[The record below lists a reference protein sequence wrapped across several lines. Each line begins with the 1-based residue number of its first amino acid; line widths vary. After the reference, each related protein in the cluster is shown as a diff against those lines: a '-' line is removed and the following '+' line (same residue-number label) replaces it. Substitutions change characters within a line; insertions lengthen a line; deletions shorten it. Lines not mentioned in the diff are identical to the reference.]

1 MKHLIRSYSIGLL
14 TAAIVVGITYWNSE
28 EPSVEVKEKSP
39 GTEEM
44 ISQLEEDG
52 YHVVSNE
59 EWEAQQQTTASSSD
73 KEKEKSTLVTF
84 SIDIVSGTNSTEISQ
99 KLQQANIIDDAN
111 AFETF
116 MKENDYSRFIQIGQ
130 ATLNSEMTHQEI
142 AEAITSK

>member
-28 EPSVEVKEKSP
+28 EPSVEVKEKSL
-39 GTEEM
+39 GTEKM

-59 EWEAQQQTTASSSD
+59 EWEAQQQTTARSSD
-73 KEKEKSTLVTF
+73 KEKEKSTHVTF

-130 ATLNSEMTHQEI
+130 ATLNSGMTHQEI

>member
-130 ATLNSEMTHQEI
+130 TTLNSEMTHQEI